1 MPTVVVIGQDRIVRF
16 ADVAP
21 DWLARTEAEPV
32 IAAVEALAQPET
44 VRPPG
49 VAA

>member
-1 MPTVVVIGQDRIVRF
+1 MPTVVVIGQDRAVRF

-32 IAAVEALAQPET
+32 LEAVRAISLQPAE
-44 VRPPG
+44 
-49 VAA
+49 